1 MPKESQE
8 PSFSSVTSHTSFVS
22 HQTDSNCT
30 GADAENI
37 MRSNRIEK
45 TSIVKIT
52 RKRKKKPKKKPE
64 VLNRP
69 HKISLST
76 PNVSDVCLASIYK
89 IHNHRQYKKKFE
101 ITSKFYF
108 SRQDSEY
115 GWWYIRMVGKANL
128 PLRRTRPFTQ
138 LVTVPNLLQ
147 PDKLVSYPIQ
157 KKYQIWNRIL
167 KNNHS
172 KAYRNYN
179 PTRKR

>member
-1 MPKESQE
+1 MHKESQE

-45 TSIVKIT
+45 ISIVKIT

-76 PNVSDVCLASIYK
+76 PNVSDVCLAFIYK
-89 IHNHRQYKKKFE
+89 IHNHRQYKK
-101 ITSKFYF
+101 
-108 SRQDSEY
+108 
-115 GWWYIRMVGKANL
+115 NL
-128 PLRRTRPFTQ
+128 RLLRNFILLDRTRNMGGDISGWSARQICHYDERDLSHNSSQSLIFY
-138 LVTVPNLLQ
+138 NLTNLYRIQ
-147 PDKLVSYPIQ
+147 FKKNPI
-157 KKYQIWNRIL
+157 
-167 KNNHS
+167 
-172 KAYRNYN
+172 
-179 PTRKR
+179 